1 MNLSDYICKPQT
13 YSACYD
19 LIGPE
24 LMLMLHARHLQK
36 ACLINS
42 WLPIVTH

>member
-1 MNLSDYICKPQT
+1 MNLRDYICKPQA

-19 LIGPE
+19 LIEPE
-24 LMLMLHARHLQK
+24 LMLRAHHLQK

-42 WLPIVTH
+42 WLPMVTH